1 MAVAERMRES
11 ILRVAKHIH
20 SEQPRIFVASNEP
33 KGRDR
38 AEIAQIEQIMSAA
51 CEYSDR
57 KEREF
62 YEEMYE
68 KYGGDIHDLPWRQQ

>member
-1 MAVAERMRES
+1 MSVEVRMRES
-11 ILRVAKHIH
+11 ILRVAKLVHKG
-20 SEQPRIFVASNEP
+20 QPRIFVASNNP

-38 AEIAQIEQIMSAA
+38 ADVNYVEQVMGAA
-51 CEYSDR
+51 CQYSDR

-68 KYGGDIHDLPWRQQ
+68 KYGGDPHDLPWRQQ